1 MFARF
6 FADRRA
12 HDRFQR
18 RCQVFPHRSVRS
30 ASQFRSCQCRGVR
43 MWHIDVVL
51 GTSMSSSARRSA
63 ICRTFQRQATAASVR
78 NRRVSPVAVRPG
90 EGPLTEPTAGAQ
102 PRPQERVLMPRT
114 GHCCCQAVCRPV
126 LPLKRPPQEPMARYR
141 RNEFGQASDLSARLM
156 QIKVRRDSGLIAL
169 CAMKSP
175 LSVAAA
181 LVPVSALAAETPAES
196 YTWGHPMMWGW
207 GWSGMIFGP
216 LFMILVL
223 AVVIAVA
230 VLIVRS
236 GSAVPG
242 MVPRR
247 RIIHPLAARR
257 STSSKSALH
266 GAKLTRTSSRIAA
279 ACSASKRA
287 VHTTVLIL
295 NDPPLR

>member
-1 MFARF
+1 
-6 FADRRA
+6 
-12 HDRFQR
+12 
-18 RCQVFPHRSVRS
+18 
-30 ASQFRSCQCRGVR
+30 
-43 MWHIDVVL
+43 
-51 GTSMSSSARRSA
+51 
-63 ICRTFQRQATAASVR
+63 
-78 NRRVSPVAVRPG
+78 
-90 EGPLTEPTAGAQ
+90 
-102 PRPQERVLMPRT
+102 MPRT

-295 NDPPLR
+295 NDPPYGSERSYNGLRLAVALAKQDSHRAITVFLMADAVSCAKKGQNTPDGYYNIERMLKRFTLGSHRGAMAGSW